1 MPGETF
7 SGKAVVFG
15 DSVDTDSILSGKHL
29 AITDEKI
36 LAGCLFEGY
45 PDEARKQLTKDHIII
60 AGKNFG
66 CGSSREGAPL
76 AIRGRGITVVI
87 AESFARIFYRNAVN
101 IGLLPVECPGLRS
114 RTKSGDLL
122 SLNLKTGMA
131 RNLSAGMDFKI
142 TEIPA
147 HIRKIIGAG
156 GLVPLVRAEIMGGK
170 RRR

>member
-60 AGKNFG
+60 A
-66 CGSSREGAPL
+66 A
-76 AIRGRGITVVI
+76 VI
-87 AESFARIFYRNAVN
+87 QTFIMRCQEPYAAVPVCKRISAYRV
-101 IGLLPVECPGLRS
+101 S
-114 RTKSGDLL
+114 
-122 SLNLKTGMA
+122 
-131 RNLSAGMDFKI
+131 
-142 TEIPA
+142 
-147 HIRKIIGAG
+147 
-156 GLVPLVRAEIMGGK
+156 
-170 RRR
+170 